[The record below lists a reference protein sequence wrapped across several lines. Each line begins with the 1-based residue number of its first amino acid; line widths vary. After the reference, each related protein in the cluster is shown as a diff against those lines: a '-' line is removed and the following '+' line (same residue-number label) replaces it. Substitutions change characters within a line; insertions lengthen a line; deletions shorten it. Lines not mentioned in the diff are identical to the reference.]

1 MKNNNKTNDNK
12 KTLKAVIVLIVLCV
26 LGGSLGWLLGYMSSE
41 AQSFDLYAIKNFI
54 KDILL
59 YATPVA
65 MIAVFIFVT
74 VFSLISYIKAS
85 KSTANWD
92 GEDEEYIEKVETKLG
107 IIMSMLSIGIILV
120 YSLFGI
126 NAYAQFYLASG
137 DLFMSMLPLSIATLL
152 TMVAT
157 MVYNTI
163 IQRACVQLIKKIN
176 PEKKGEALA
185 VNFHKEW
192 ESSLDE
198 AQKLMLFETGYR
210 TYKVMSRAILL
221 AWVVS
226 IFAML
231 FGMGLMPI
239 LIVSALWLTM
249 AIANMVNGYKI
260 EHKNNKR

>member
-1 MKNNNKTNDNK
+1 MKTNKNTNDNK
-12 KTLKAVIVLIVLCV
+12 KTLKAVIVLIVLCALGGV
-26 LGGSLGWLLGYMSSE
+26 LGWFMGYMSTE
-41 AQSFDLYAIKNFI
+41 TENFDLTAIKDVLKNI
-54 KDILL
+54 II

-65 MIAVFIFVT
+65 MIAVFVFVT
-74 VFSLISYIKAS
+74 IFSLISYIKAR
-85 KSTANWD
+85 KATASWD
-92 GEDEEYIEKVETKLG
+92 GENEEYIERIETKLG
-107 IIMSMLSIGIILV
+107 IIMSMLSIGIIMV

-126 NAYAQFYLASG
+126 NAYAQFYLVSG
-137 DLFMSMLPLSIATLL
+137 DVFMRMLPLSIATLMS
-152 TMVAT
+152 MVT
-157 MVYNTI
+157 TI
-163 IQRACVQLIKKIN
+163 IYYAVIQRACVQLIKKIN

-198 AQKLMLFETGYR
+198 AQKLMTYETGYR

-249 AIANMVNGYKI
+249 AIAYMINGYKI
-260 EHKNNKR
+260 EHKNKKR